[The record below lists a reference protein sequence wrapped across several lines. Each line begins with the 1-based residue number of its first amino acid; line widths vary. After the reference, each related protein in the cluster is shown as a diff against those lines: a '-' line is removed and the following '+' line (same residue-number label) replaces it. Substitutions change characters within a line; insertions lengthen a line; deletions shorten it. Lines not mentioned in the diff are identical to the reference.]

1 MTLPRILLVSLGGT
15 ITMTQG
21 GAAGIVPTLTAADL
35 IRSVPGIENVAEFEA
50 ISPMRLASASLP
62 VDELIALAAMLRERL
77 AGGAGEADAVDGAVV
92 IQGTDTIEETA
103 WLLDLLVGGEKP
115 VVVTGAMRG
124 PQAPGADGPANLLAA
139 AIVAASPA
147 AAGLGVTVVLNDQV
161 HAARYV
167 RKAHTALPSAFV
179 SPLAG
184 PVGLVA
190 EGRLSVFLRP
200 PRTEPIAMPGDW
212 RERPEAP
219 VALLRMALGD
229 DGRLLKAL
237 PALGYRGVVVEGMGA
252 GHVPQDVA
260 PLFDALAASVPVVLA
275 TRAHAGPAFT
285 RTYGYPGSE
294 IDLLGR
300 GLIPGGTLGGLKA
313 RVLLM
318 LLLRAGLSGAALAEA
333 FAARAA

>member
-1 MTLPRILLVSLGGT
+1 MRLPKVLAVSLGGT

-21 GAAGIVPTLTAADL
+21 GSAGIVPTLTAADL
-35 IRSVPGIENVAEFEA
+35 IRSVPGIEQVAELEA

-62 VDELIALAAMLRERL
+62 VDDLIALAAMLRERL
-77 AGGAGEADAVDGAVV
+77 AACADDANAVDGAVV

-103 WLLDLLVGGEKP
+103 YLLGLLVGGDKP

-139 AIVAASPA
+139 TIVAASPA
-147 AAGLGVTVVLNDQV
+147 AAGLGALVVLNDQV

-167 RKAHTALPSAFV
+167 RKAHTALTSAFA

-200 PRTEPIAMPGDW
+200 PRTEPILMPAGW
-212 RERPEAP
+212 REKPDAP
-219 VALLRMALGD
+219 VALIRMALGD

-237 PALGYRGVVVEGMGA
+237 PGLGYRGVVVEGMGA

-260 PLFDALAASVPVVLA
+260 PLLGELATAMPVVLA
-275 TRAHAGPAFT
+275 TRVHAGPAFT

-294 IDLLGR
+294 IDLLAR
-300 GLIPGGTLGGLKA
+300 GLIPGGAIGGLKA
-313 RVLLM
+313 RILLT
-318 LLLRAGLSGAALAEA
+318 LLLRAGLAGDALAAA
-333 FAARAA
+333 FGTRSR

>member
-1 MTLPRILLVSLGGT
+1 MRLPKVLIVSLGGT

-35 IRSVPGIENVAEFEA
+35 IRSAPGIETVAELEA
-50 ISPMRLASASLP
+50 ISPLRLASASLP

-77 AGGAGEADAVDGAVV
+77 AGGADGAVV

-103 WLLDLLVGGEKP
+103 WLFDLLVGGDKP

-124 PQAPGADGPANLLAA
+124 PQAPGADGPANLLGA

-147 AAGLGVTVVLNDQV
+147 AAGLGALVVLNDQV

-167 RKAHTALPSAFV
+167 CKAHTALPSAFA

-200 PRTEPIAMPGDW
+200 PRTEAIALPPDW
-212 RERPEAP
+212 RERAGAP
-219 VALLRMALGD
+219 VALLRMALGE

-237 PALGYRGVVVEGMGA
+237 PGLGYRGVVVEGMGA

-260 PLFDALAASVPVVLA
+260 PLFDELVAAVPVVLA
-275 TRAHAGPAFT
+275 TRVHAGPAFT

-300 GLIPGGTLGGLKA
+300 GLIPGGSIGGLKA
-313 RVLLM
+313 RILLM
-318 LLLRAGLSGAALAEA
+318 LLLRAGLAAESLATA
-333 FAARAA
+333 YAARSG